1 MELSERLQ
9 RLAVAAA
16 DQVMP
21 GMVVGLGTG
30 STADAVTR
38 ELGRRVAGGLIFTAV
53 PTSDRT
59 EVLARDLGISLVTLD
74 EIDRLD
80 LGIDGADEI
89 DPALDAIKGR
99 GGALLREKLVA
110 LSCDDYV
117 LVATSEKSVDRLGTR
132 TPLPVEIVAFGWSQ
146 TAKRLARLGIRP
158 SRGRWTAIQ
167 PDPGSRIMAGTS
179 WTAPPDRSPILPS
192 SPPPSKPPQASS
204 SMDCSSG
211 SRGPHCKS
219 IRMVRWC
226 AGSGLD
232 GNHGTRGDRET
243 FRNRGLRRGAP
254 AFRTVRNAAMTSF
267 PALAETMLS
276 FASVDCRA
284 RAFR

>member
-1 MELSERLQ
+1 MPGQSSFIEITRVELGERLQ

-16 DQVMP
+16 DLVIP

-59 EVLARDLGISLVTLD
+59 EVLARDFGILLVTLD
-74 EIDRLD
+74 EIDRID

-117 LVATSEKSVDRLGTR
+117 LVATTEKCVDRLGAR
-132 TPLPVEIVAFGWSQ
+132 TPLPIEIVAFGWSQ
-146 TAKRLARLGIRP
+146 TAKRLARLGISPETRTLEGDPNRP
-158 SRGRWTAIQ
+158 WVTDNGGLIIDCATGPIA
-167 PDPGSRIMAGTS
+167 DPSQLAAAVKAVPGVVE
-179 WTAPPDRSPILPS
+179 
-192 SPPPSKPPQASS
+192 
-204 SMDCSSG
+204 
-211 SRGPHCKS
+211 H
-219 IRMVRWC
+219 
-226 AGSGLD
+226 GLFL
-232 GNHGTRGDRET
+232 GI
-243 FRNRGLRRGAP
+243 
-254 AFRTVRNAAMTSF
+254 
-267 PALAETMLS
+267 
-276 FASVDCRA
+276 A
-284 RAFR
+284 RAALQVDPVGQVVRRQRTTRHPGNLQ